1 MKIEIEVYK
10 GQSIVYNDDNDKF
23 ECEIELNN
31 QVRATKRISLKDVRK
46 EIDQFIKVNL
56 EFKPFKF
63 LKKSEYGY
71 KTFQPFFCS
80 AIRTDGKFV
89 VNSEG
94 NEKYKSYWGQKE
106 MALAMVYDNEVIKE
120 LEALDK
126 ANAAAQE
133 NYKNGVAKLFEKLI
147 PCDLSE
153 YQNVINADAE
163 VAGS

>member
-31 QVRATKRISLKDVRK
+31 EVRATKRISLKDVRK

-56 EFKPFKF
+56 KFKPFKF
-63 LKKSEYGY
+63 LKKSEYSG
-71 KTFQPFFCS
+71 KTFGPYFCS

-94 NEKYKSYWGQKE
+94 SNRNSYYGEKE
-106 MALAMVYDNEVIKE
+106 MKLAMVYDAEIVKE
-120 LEALDK
+120 LEQIESEYEAARLKNKTAIAALYD
-126 ANAAAQE
+126 
-133 NYKNGVAKLFEKLI
+133 KLI

-153 YQNVINADAE
+153 YKNVINADAE
-163 VAGS
+163 VAGE

>member
-63 LKKSEYGY
+63 LKKNEYSSKSFEPY
-71 KTFQPFFCS
+71 VCA

-89 VNSEG
+89 VYREG
-94 NEKYKSYWGQKE
+94 NDNYKSYYGEKEMKLAMIYDTEIINELKRLDKENEDAREKYKNAVS
-106 MALAMVYDNEVIKE
+106 E
-120 LEALDK
+120 LFD
-126 ANAAAQE
+126 
-133 NYKNGVAKLFEKLI
+133 KLI
-147 PCDLSE
+147 PCDLSA
-153 YQNVINADAE
+153 YKNIINADAE
-163 VAGS
+163 VVGQ